1 MLYTDGGSSTGRL
14 SYDINLLPTLL
25 LPRNY
30 VVFGRLVPLYRGF
43 VRSSPMKA
51 ESIVVVLTGK
61 LHFFV

>member
-1 MLYTDGGSSTGRL
+1 MLYTDSGSSTGRL
-14 SYDINLLPTLL
+14 AYDINLLPTFL

-30 VVFGRLVPLYRGF
+30 VVFGRLVPFLRGF
-43 VRSSPMKA
+43 ARSLPMKA